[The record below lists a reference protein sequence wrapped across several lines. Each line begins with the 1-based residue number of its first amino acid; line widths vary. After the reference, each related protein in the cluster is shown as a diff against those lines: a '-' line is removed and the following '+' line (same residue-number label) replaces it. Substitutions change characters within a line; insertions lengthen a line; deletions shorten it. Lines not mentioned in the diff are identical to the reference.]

1 MSKNVYIQ
9 DISKTAYTT
18 DRKESTMATNTNTD
32 LELTTCAH
40 CGATIDPDAPDVE
53 TADGDYYCNASCIT
67 AAGFELCDHCG
78 EWIAPGD
85 ADAVHVGNNVFCNY
99 ECAHEAGFEQC
110 ENCGEWVDADY
121 AAMPRTLSGDII
133 GVYCSDDCASSAG
146 FTQCDDCGEW
156 VSNDEATTTHDGRDI
171 CEDCYDC
178 HYHYCENCGEV
189 YHDDEGGYCGD
200 YFYCTDCMPEDE
212 SNELHEY
219 GYTPFLTFFGENPS
233 GELPYFGVELE
244 TDTSE
249 YDVRA
254 AYVSDLVQLPKAEAF
269 WLTQDGSLNNGVE
282 VTSMPCTLDYH
293 VSSGLWE
300 AVRDTAT
307 AHGYRSHDTSTC
319 GLHIHV
325 NRAFFGKS
333 ALVQDAAAYKLTR
346 LMQRFERQL
355 TTFARR
361 IDNHWCAYGTT
372 TDYAKAPAKND
383 SLLSKA
389 ADLKYYHAHTHAKA
403 LNLQHSQTF
412 EFRIFKGTLRVET
425 LYASLALINGLA
437 HIVKAHGET
446 WCEHVTWYDLMAA
459 VVDANDNETARN
471 CLTAYLTNKGLN

>member
-1 MSKNVYIQ
+1 M
-9 DISKTAYTT
+9 TT
-18 DRKESTMATNTNTD
+18 NTNTNTD

-40 CGATIDPDAPDVE
+40 CGAIIDV
-53 TADGDYYCNASCIT
+53 DGPNTESINGAHYCNAAC
-67 AAGFELCDHCG
+67 ARRAGYEQCDNCG
-78 EWIAPGD
+78 EWIAD
-85 ADAVHVGNNVFCNY
+85 DDTDAVNINGACFCNDD
-99 ECAHEAGFEQC
+99 CAHDAGFEQC
-110 ENCGEWVDADY
+110 AYCGEWVHTDNGETVVINGDY
-121 AAMPRTLSGDII
+121 VGT
-133 GVYCSDDCASSAG
+133 YCDNDCADRDG
-146 FTQCDDCGEW
+146 YIQCADCGEW
-156 VSNDEATTTHDGRDI
+156 VHVDDATLTHDDRHI
-171 CEDCYDC
+171 CEVCYEDNYQC
-178 HYHYCENCGEV
+178 CENCGEV
-189 YHDDEGGYCGD
+189 YHEDDGAWHDDYWYCNDCAPDDE
-200 YFYCTDCMPEDE
+200 TDD
-212 SNELHEY
+212 LHAY
-219 GYTPFLTFFGENPS
+219 GYTPLLTFFGENPN

-249 YDVRA
+249 YDVRT
-254 AYVSDLVQLPKAEAF
+254 AYVNDLVELPQAGAF

-325 NRAFFGKS
+325 NRGFFGKS
-333 ALVQDAAAYKLTR
+333 GLVQDAAAYKLTR

-361 IDNHWCAYGTT
+361 RDNHWCAYGTT
-372 TDYAKAPAKND
+372 TDYTKTPVKNT

-389 ADLKYYHAHTHAKA
+389 ADLKSCHRYTHNKA

-425 LYASLALINGLA
+425 LYASLALVNGLA
-437 HIVKAHGET
+437 HVVKTHGET
-446 WCEHVTWYDLMAA
+446 WCEHVTWYDLIAA
-459 VVDANDNETARN
+459 VVDANDNETARR
-471 CLTAYLTNKGLN
+471 CLTSYLTDKGLN

>member
-1 MSKNVYIQ
+1 M
-9 DISKTAYTT
+9 T
-18 DRKESTMATNTNTD
+18 TNTNTD

-40 CGATIDPDAPDVE
+40 CGAIID
-53 TADGDYYCNASCIT
+53 ADGPNTESINGAHYCNAIC
-67 AAGFELCDHCG
+67 ARRAG
-78 EWIAPGD
+78 
-85 ADAVHVGNNVFCNY
+85 Y
-99 ECAHEAGFEQC
+99 E
-110 ENCGEWVDADY
+110 
-121 AAMPRTLSGDII
+121 
-133 GVYCSDDCASSAG
+133 
-146 FTQCDDCGEW
+146 QCDDCGEW
-156 VSNDEATTTHDGRDI
+156 IADDDTDAVDINGARFCNDDCAHDAGFEQCTYCGEWVHTDNGATVVINGDYVGTYCDNDCADRDGYIQCADCGEWMHVDNATLTHDDRHI
-171 CEDCYDC
+171 CEVCYEDN
-178 HYHYCENCGEV
+178 YQYCENCGEV
-189 YHDDEGGYCGD
+189 YRGDDGAWYDDCWYCNDCAPDDE
-200 YFYCTDCMPEDE
+200 TDD
-212 SNELHEY
+212 LHAY

-254 AYVSDLVQLPKAEAF
+254 AYVSDLVQLPQADAF

-319 GLHIHV
+319 GLHIHI
-325 NRAFFGKS
+325 NRSFFGKS
-333 ALVQDAAAYKLTR
+333 GFVQDAAAYKLTR

-361 IDNHWCAYGTT
+361 RDNHWCAYGTT
-372 TDYAKAPAKND
+372 TDYTKTPAKNN

-389 ADLKYYHAHTHAKA
+389 ADLKRCHRYTHNKA

-412 EFRIFKGTLRVET
+412 EFRIFKGTLRIET
-425 LYASLALINGLA
+425 LYASLALVNGLA
-437 HIVKAHGET
+437 HVVKAHGET

-459 VVDANDNETARN
+459 AVDANDNETARN
-471 CLTAYLTNKGLN
+471 CLTAYLSDKGLN

>member
-1 MSKNVYIQ
+1 M
-9 DISKTAYTT
+9 T
-18 DRKESTMATNTNTD
+18 TNTNTD

-40 CGATIDPDAPDVE
+40 CGAIINPNAPDVE
-53 TADGDYYCNASCIT
+53 TADGDYYCNASCIM

-85 ADAVHVGNNVFCNY
+85 ADAVRIAGNAFCNY

-110 ENCGEWVDADY
+110 QNCGEWVDADY
-121 AAMPRTLSGDII
+121 ATMPRNVQGDIL
-133 GVYCSDDCASSAG
+133 GVYCSDDCASNDG
-146 FTQCDDCGEW
+146 FTQCDDCGDW
-156 VSNDEATTTHDGRDI
+156 VSNDDAVTTHDDRDI
-171 CEDCYDC
+171 CEECYDR
-178 HYHYCENCGEV
+178 HYHYCEGCGEV
-189 YHDDEGGYCGD
+189 YHDDEGGYCDD
-200 YFYCTDCMPEDE
+200 YWYCTDCMPEDD

-219 GYTPFLTFFGENPS
+219 GYTPRLTFYGDNPY
-233 GELPYFGVELE
+233 GVLPYFGVELE
-244 TDTSE
+244 TDTSD

-254 AYVSDLVQLPKAEAF
+254 AYVSDLVELPQAGAF

-325 NRAFFGKS
+325 NRGFFGKS

-361 IDNHWCAYGTT
+361 RDNHWCAYGTT
-372 TDYAKAPAKND
+372 TDYTKTPVKNA
-383 SLLSKA
+383 SLLNKA
-389 ADLKYYHAHTHAKA
+389 ADLKSCHRYTHNKA

-425 LYASLALINGLA
+425 LYASLALVNGLA
-437 HIVKAHGET
+437 HVVKTHGET
-446 WCEHVTWYDLMAA
+446 WCEHVTWYDLIAA
-459 VVDANDNETARN
+459 VVDANDNETARR
-471 CLTAYLTNKGLN
+471 CLTSYLTDKGLN